1 MELNVPQTIK
11 IVALTTVVDKLKDD
25 NLKISKSIKTDSK
38 KQKGNRNQSQSVN
51 RNGKV
56 NNKSNK

>member
-11 IVALTTVVDKLKDD
+11 IVALTTVVDKLNDD
-25 NLKISKSIKTDSK
+25 NLNISKSIKTDSK

>member
-11 IVALTTVVDKLKDD
+11 IVALNTVVDKLNDD
-25 NLKISKSIKTDSK
+25 NLKLSKSIKKNSK

>member
-11 IVALTTVVDKLKDD
+11 IVALTTVVDKLNDD
-25 NLKISKSIKTDSK
+25 NLMLSKSIKTNSK